1 MPLRQ
6 KSRPTETGT
15 VDTNNPNIWQLQARK
30 DSRGLIDALAHLEAD
45 IRRRAATALRTLD
58 AIGAVPALE
67 AALVVE
73 DDWQVQA
80 TLTEA
85 IKHLMRDDHLQELID
100 SRNIDGLLNML
111 YSPRLEDVLGAAEA
125 LGELG
130 DRTTVEALVVRFRDP
145 AMPDDG
151 KYACAQALIK
161 LKSPPA
167 MVALLAGLQRDEWQ
181 VRRNSAAV
189 LGQLQAS
196 WATRGLVA
204 AVNDENPVVRRTV
217 LAALRRI
224 GTPMAELAVAEA
236 EEKETRIGPV
246 GENLPGGS
254 ASAGDER

>member
-1 MPLRQ
+1 M
-6 KSRPTETGT
+6 
-15 VDTNNPNIWQLQARK
+15 DTNIPNIWQLQARK
-30 DSRGLIDALAHLEAD
+30 DSSGLIEALTHHEAD

-73 DDWQVQA
+73 DDWQAQA

-85 IKHLMRDDHLQELID
+85 IKHLMREDHLQELID
-100 SRNIDGLLNML
+100 TRNIDGLLNML

-130 DRTTVEALVVRFRDP
+130 DRTTVETLVTIFRDP

-151 KYACAQALIK
+151 KYAAARALIK

-167 MVALLAGLQRDEWQ
+167 VVALLAGLSRDEWQ

-189 LGQLQAS
+189 LGQLGAT
-196 WATRGLVA
+196 WATRGLID
-204 AVNDENPVVRRTV
+204 AVDDENPVVRRTV
-217 LAALRRI
+217 LAALHRI
-224 GTPMAELAVAEA
+224 GTPTALLAVAEV
-236 EEKETRIGPV
+236 EEIEARIGHIGPV
-246 GENLPGGS
+246 G
-254 ASAGDER
+254 DEEA